1 MRAVFGLV
9 LILGLGLAGF
19 AVYMV
24 QGYFETQNAQ
34 LEQQRRIA
42 AQQVRT
48 VDVYAVDRTINY
60 GEPLTPADVSV
71 IKYAEPFL
79 PEGVFLTEAELF
91 PNGPDVPRVVLRQMD
106 LNEPVL
112 MSKVTGPGED
122 AGITTRLSIG
132 MRAFTIGVDLASGMS
147 GVRPGNRVDV
157 YWTGSSGTQEGAT
170 QEITQLIQSGV
181 RLIAVD
187 QSGDPGTPA
196 SASVRSVTVEVTPQQ
211 VAILAQAQATGSLK
225 LSLVGNMDETV
236 AQATEVNQRIL
247 LGIQERQV
255 VEVEQEAVCTIR
267 TRRGADVVEIP
278 IPCTN

>member
-48 VDVYAVDRTINY
+48 VDVYAVNRTINY

-79 PEGVFLTEAELF
+79 PEGEFLTEAELF

>member
-48 VDVYAVDRTINY
+48 VDVYAVNRTINY
-60 GEPLTPADVSV
+60 GEPLTPADVTV

-91 PNGPDVPRVVLRQMD
+91 PNGPDMHRVVLRQMD

-157 YWTGSSGTQEGAT
+157 YWTGRPGTQDGSG

-196 SASVRSVTVEVTPQQ
+196 SGNVRSVTVEVTPQQ
-211 VAILAQAQATGSLK
+211 VAILAQAQATGALK

-236 AQATEVNQRIL
+236 AEATEVNQSIL

-255 VEVEQEAVCTIR
+255 VEVEQETICTIR
-267 TRRGADVVEIP
+267 TRRGAEVVEIP

>member
-48 VDVYAVDRTINY
+48 VDVYAVNRTINY

>member
-48 VDVYAVDRTINY
+48 VDVYAVNRTINY
-60 GEPLTPADVSV
+60 GEPLTPADVTV

-91 PNGPDVPRVVLRQMD
+91 PNGPDMHRVVLRQMD

-157 YWTGSSGTQEGAT
+157 YWTGRPGTQDGSG

-196 SASVRSVTVEVTPQQ
+196 SGNVRSVTVEVTPQQ
-211 VAILAQAQATGSLK
+211 VAILAQALATGALK

-236 AQATEVNQRIL
+236 AEATEVNQSIL

-255 VEVEQEAVCTIR
+255 VEVEQETICTIR
-267 TRRGADVVEIP
+267 TRRGAEVVEIP